1 MDPTRKEYGSHIFAR
16 VNIVDHV
23 FWVRTRVFFGFGAI
37 EAKIPQKNNFLSY
50 KRACGHRL
58 ACTRL
63 L

>member
-37 EAKIPQKNNFLSY
+37 EAKTPPPKKQLSVV
-50 KRACGHRL
+50 
-58 ACTRL
+58 
-63 L
+63 

>member
-37 EAKIPQKNNFLSY
+37 DAKTPKKKQFSVV
-50 KRACGHRL
+50 
-58 ACTRL
+58 
-63 L
+63 